1 MFFSDF
7 DDVWLRCPLT
17 LYIVD
22 ILLIT
27 ALKKFTVLHENLISG
42 VFACFVGVFARFVG
56 VSARKKNIKI
66 KNQNKKR
73 RTSPTEHFFSPGSS
87 TRILSEC
94 LNIWIK
100 SLSAWVFSFRRRRI
114 FEVRLKFRPFGR
126 YRYIPYSSQMM
137 QAKRF
142 KMIHYH
148 PPEAIDH
155 AVQYLDVH
163 WPHASARLEPYLQT
177 WSHIIP
183 HDQICKFWKVYHG
196 VFVCICSILFL
207 SFASVHI
214 CPLRCPL
221 CCPWTL
227 SGKSTGSHWMS
238 AGHNGALRVQG
249 VVCGSPNQSSGTH
262 SCIEKFW
269 SYSESE
275 TWRDHLHKN
284 SDSPLWKHVS
294 LSLWKHVRACVCLT
308 CR

>member
-1 MFFSDF
+1 MKISFRVFSP
-7 DDVWLRCPLT
+7 VSW
-17 LYIVD
+17 
-22 ILLIT
+22 
-27 ALKKFTVLHENLISG
+27 
-42 VFACFVGVFARFVG
+42 VFFARFVG

-87 TRILSEC
+87 TRILSEY

-249 VVCGSPNQSSGTH
+249 VVCGSPKPKQRHPFLHWKNFEAIQSLRPGEIICIKTQTH
-262 SCIEKFW
+262 HYE
-269 SYSESE
+269 
-275 TWRDHLHKN
+275 N
-284 SDSPLWKHVS
+284 MS
-294 LSLWKHVRACVCLT
+294 LSLYENTCGHVFVWLADRIV
-308 CR
+308 